1 MPTQPILR
9 PSTIILF
16 KIQKQLLAVYN
27 YGLIKGIAAII
38 ATTCQKLWQY
48 RSVCNI
54 EYEKY
59 FNIFAIIS
67 QICLCCL

>member
-38 ATTCQKLWQY
+38 ATTRQKL
-48 RSVCNI
+48 
-54 EYEKY
+54 
-59 FNIFAIIS
+59 
-67 QICLCCL
+67 